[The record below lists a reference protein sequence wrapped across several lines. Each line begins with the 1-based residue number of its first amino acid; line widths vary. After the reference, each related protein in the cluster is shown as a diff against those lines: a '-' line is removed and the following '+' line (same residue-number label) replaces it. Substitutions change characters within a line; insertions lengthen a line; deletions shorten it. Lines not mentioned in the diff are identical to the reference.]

1 MSIKLSDHFS
11 IRRLL
16 RFTLPSIFMMVF
28 TSLYGMVDGFFVS
41 NFVGKTPFAAVNFIM
56 PLLMMLATVGF
67 MLGMGGSALVAKTLG
82 EGDSKKANELFS
94 FFVYISIIGGIV
106 ITVLGIVFLPYIARL
121 LGAEGELHSNTV
133 LYGRIVLIALPAY
146 IVHLEFESFFSTAE
160 KPKFGLKLTIICGVL
175 NIVLDALFIA
185 VFKWGV
191 VGAALATA
199 ISHFVS
205 GIVPIVYFAQKN
217 SSLLHLQRAPADWK
231 ALGKACFNGISEL
244 INNIAMSLV
253 SMLYNAQLLIYAGEN
268 GVAAYGVLMYVSFV
282 FNAAF
287 IGYSIGMAPVVGYHY
302 GAQNH
307 SELKGLLKKSIAI
320 IGTFSICMFVLA
332 EALGAPLSKVF
343 VGYDAELYA
352 LTSRAFAIYS
362 FSFIFSGFA
371 IFSSGFFT
379 ALNDGMTSAIISFL
393 RTLIFEVLAVML
405 LPLIWGVD
413 GIWISVVFA
422 EIMAVTAGT
431 IFLIAKRK
439 QFHYM

>member
-1 MSIKLSDHFS
+1 
-11 IRRLL
+11 
-16 RFTLPSIFMMVF
+16 
-28 TSLYGMVDGFFVS
+28 
-41 NFVGKTPFAAVNFIM
+41 
-56 PLLMMLATVGF
+56 
-67 MLGMGGSALVAKTLG
+67 
-82 EGDSKKANELFS
+82 
-94 FFVYISIIGGIV
+94 
-106 ITVLGIVFLPYIARL
+106 
-121 LGAEGELHSNTV
+121 
-133 LYGRIVLIALPAY
+133 LIALPAY

-405 LPLIWGVD
+405 LPLIWGID
-413 GIWISVVFA
+413 GIWVSVVFA

>member
-67 MLGMGGSALVAKTLG
+67 MLGMGGSALIAKTLG
-82 EGDSKKANELFS
+82 EGDNKKANEIFS
-94 FFVYISIIGGIV
+94 FFVYVSIVAGIV
-106 ITVLGIVFLPYIARL
+106 IAALGFIFMPQIAKW
-121 LGAEGELHSNTV
+121 LGAEGQLLSDSV
-133 LYGRIVLIALPAY
+133 IYGRIVIVSLPAY

-160 KPKFGLKLTIICGVL
+160 KPKFGLRLTIICGVL
-175 NIVLDALFIA
+175 NMVLDAVFIA
-185 VFKWGV
+185 LFKWGIA
-191 VGAALATA
+191 GAALATA
-199 ISHFVS
+199 ISHLVS
-205 GIVPIVYFAQKN
+205 GVVPIVYFARPN
-217 SSLLHLQRAPADWK
+217 NSLLRLQRAPADWK
-231 ALGKACFNGISEL
+231 ALGKACFNGVSEL

-253 SMLYNAQLLIYAGEN
+253 GMLYNAQLLLYAGEN
-268 GVAAYGVLMYVSFV
+268 GVAAYGVLMYVSFA
-282 FNAAF
+282 FNAAC
-287 IGYSIGMAPVVGYHY
+287 IGYSIGMSPVVGYHY

-307 SELKGLLKKSIAI
+307 PELKGLLKKSIII
-320 IGTFSICMFVLA
+320 IGVCSVCMFALA
-332 EALGAPLSKVF
+332 EVLGAPLSKIF
-343 VGYDAELYA
+343 VGYDPELYT
-352 LTSRAFAIYS
+352 LTSRAFTIYS

-379 ALNDGMTSAIISFL
+379 ALNDGVTSAIISFL

-422 EIMAVTAGT
+422 EIMAVTAGI
-431 IFLIAKRK
+431 IFLVAKRK

>member
-11 IRRLL
+11 VRRLL

-28 TSLYGMVDGFFVS
+28 TSIYGVVDGFFVS

-56 PLLMMLATVGF
+56 PFIMMLATIGF

-82 EGDSKKANELFS
+82 EGDNKKANELFS
-94 FFVYISIIGGIV
+94 FFVYVSIIGGIV

-121 LGAEGELHSNTV
+121 LGAEGELHSNAV

-160 KPKFGLKLTIICGVL
+160 KPKFGLKLTVICGVL

-307 SELKGLLKKSIAI
+307 QELKGLLKKSIAI

-343 VGYDAELYA
+343 VGYDPELYA
-352 LTSRAFAIYS
+352 LTSRAFMIYS

-405 LPLIWGVD
+405 LPLIWGID

-422 EIMAVTAGT
+422 EIMAVTAG
-431 IFLIAKRK
+431 IVFLVAKRK
-439 QFHYM
+439 VFHYM

>member
-11 IRRLL
+11 YRRLL
-16 RFTLPSIFMMVF
+16 RFVLPSIFMMVF
-28 TSLYGMVDGFFVS
+28 TSVYGVVDGFFVS
-41 NFVGKTPFAAVNFIM
+41 NFVGKTPFAAINFIM
-56 PLLMMLATVGF
+56 PFIMMLATIGF

-94 FFVYISIIGGIV
+94 FFVYVSIVGGIV

-121 LGAEGELHSNTV
+121 LGAEGELHANAV

-160 KPKFGLKLTIICGVL
+160 KPKFGLKLTIICGIL

-185 VFKWGV
+185 LFRWGV

-199 ISHFVS
+199 ISHLVS
-205 GIVPIVYFAQKN
+205 GVVPIIYFSQKN
-217 SSLLHLQRAPADWK
+217 TSLLRLQRAPADWS
-231 ALGKACFNGISEL
+231 ALGKACFNGISEF

-287 IGYSIGMAPVVGYHY
+287 IGYSIGMAPIVGYHY

-307 SELKGLLKKSIAI
+307 AELKSLLKKSIILIAV
-320 IGTFSICMFVLA
+320 FVFA
-332 EALGAPLSKVF
+332 ELLGAPLSKLF
-343 VGYDAELYA
+343 VGYDESLYS
-352 LTSRAFAIYS
+352 LTNRAFTIYS

-379 ALNDGMTSAIISFL
+379 ALNDGVTSAIISFL

-422 EIMAVTAGT
+422 EIMAVAAGV

>member
-11 IRRLL
+11 VRRLL

-28 TSLYGMVDGFFVS
+28 TSIYGVVDGFFVS

-56 PLLMMLATVGF
+56 PFIMMLATIGF

-82 EGDSKKANELFS
+82 EGDNKKANELFS
-94 FFVYISIIGGIV
+94 FFVYVSIIGGIV

-121 LGAEGELHSNTV
+121 LGAEGKLHSNAV

-160 KPKFGLKLTIICGVL
+160 KPKFGLKLTVICGVL

-205 GIVPIVYFAQKN
+205 GLVPIVYFAQKN

-307 SELKGLLKKSIAI
+307 QELKGLLKKSIAI

-343 VGYDAELYA
+343 VGYDPELYA
-352 LTSRAFAIYS
+352 LTSRAFMIYS

-422 EIMAVTAGT
+422 EIMAVTAG
-431 IFLIAKRK
+431 IVFLIAKRK